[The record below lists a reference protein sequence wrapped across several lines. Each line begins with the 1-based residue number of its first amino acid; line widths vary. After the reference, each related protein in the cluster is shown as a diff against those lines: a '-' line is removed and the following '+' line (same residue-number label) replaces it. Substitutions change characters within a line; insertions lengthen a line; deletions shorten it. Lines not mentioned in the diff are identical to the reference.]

1 MINNKNKLNISVQY
15 FIYFSI
21 LGVFL
26 PYFNLYCHKIGF
38 SGFEIGAISSLKTF
52 STIIFPLLW
61 GFFADKFSIRK
72 KIFIIVNL
80 MSSIFWGLFIFTTDY
95 YFMMVVM
102 FFYSLFHAPIVS
114 FLETFTVE
122 ILGKDKNNYG
132 KIRLWGSIG
141 FVISVFST
149 GYISDKIGIFS
160 VVYMI
165 FSGSLIH
172 FFLSFKIPETEKEKK
187 QINSFDFSFILK
199 PQTVLFLLASVLM
212 LGSHAPYYA
221 FFSIYLS
228 DLGLQNT
235 FIGISWAIAVFA
247 EITMMHQSGFIF
259 KKISPGKVLVFSM
272 FAASLRWFVLFY
284 FQSSLIILL
293 SQILHCFSY
302 ATFHMA
308 SILYI
313 DELTPEGRKTTG
325 QALNNALTYGLGLM
339 AGNLLS
345 GYFYDSAGGQ
355 ILFLSALITS
365 FSGGLIMLFSIVFK
379 QDQTS

>member
-1 MINNKNKLNISVQY
+1 MNNKNKLNISVQY

-38 SGFEIGAISSLKTF
+38 SSFEIGAIASLKTF
-52 STIIFPLLW
+52 STIIFPLVW
-61 GFFADKFSIRK
+61 GFLADRFSIRK

-80 MSSIFWGLFIFTTDY
+80 LSSLLWALFFFTADFY
-95 YFMMVVM
+95 PMMAVM

-114 FLETFTVE
+114 FLEAFTVD
-122 ILGKDKNNYG
+122 ILGKNKNNYG

-141 FVISVFST
+141 FVLSVFAA
-149 GYISDKIGIFS
+149 GYISDKLGIFS
-160 VVYMI
+160 IIYMI
-165 FSGSLIH
+165 FAGSLIH
-172 FFLSFKIPETEKEKK
+172 FFLSLKIPESEKERIRTK
-187 QINSFDFSFILK
+187 NFDLSFIFK
-199 PQTVLFLLASVLM
+199 PGTLFFLFASILM
-212 LGSHAPYYA
+212 LGSHSPYYA

-228 DLGLQNT
+228 DLGLANT
-235 FIGISWAIAVFA
+235 FIGISWAVAVFA
-247 EITMMHQSGFIF
+247 EIVMMHQSGSIF
-259 KKISPGKVLVFSM
+259 KRITPGRVLVFSM
-272 FAASLRWFVLFY
+272 FAAAGRWLVLFC
-284 FQSSLIILL
+284 FESGGVILV
-293 SQILHCFSY
+293 SQVLHCFSY

-345 GYFYDSAGGQ
+345 GYFYDFAGGRT
-355 ILFLSALITS
+355 LFLGACITALAGAFIMI
-365 FSGGLIMLFSIVFK
+365 FSVRCKK
-379 QDQTS
+379 Q

>member
-1 MINNKNKLNISVQY
+1 
-15 FIYFSI
+15 
-21 LGVFL
+21 
-26 PYFNLYCHKIGF
+26 
-38 SGFEIGAISSLKTF
+38 
-52 STIIFPLLW
+52 
-61 GFFADKFSIRK
+61 
-72 KIFIIVNL
+72 
-80 MSSIFWGLFIFTTDY
+80 MSSVFWGLFIFTTDY

-165 FSGSLIH
+165 LSGSLIH

-199 PQTVLFLLASVLM
+199 PQAVLFLLASVLM

-247 EITMMHQSGFIF
+247 EIAMMHQSGFIF

>member
-1 MINNKNKLNISVQY
+1 MTHNKNKLNISVQY

-38 SGFEIGAISSLKTF
+38 SGFEIGAIASLKTF
-52 STIIFPLLW
+52 STIIFPLVW

-72 KIFIIVNL
+72 KIFVLVNL
-80 MSSIFWGLFIFTTDY
+80 MSSLLWGGFFFSSSFY
-95 YFMMVVM
+95 PMMIIM

-141 FVISVFST
+141 FVLSVFAA
-149 GYISDKIGIFS
+149 GYVSDKAGIIS

-165 FSGSLIH
+165 FAGSLIH
-172 FFLSFKIPETEKEKK
+172 FLLSLKIPEKEKISQELK
-187 QINSFDFSFILK
+187 TFDISFLFRPQIL
-199 PQTVLFLLASVLM
+199 LFLLASILM
-212 LGSHAPYYA
+212 LGSHSPYYA

-228 DLGLQNT
+228 DIGLQNT

-247 EITMMHQSGFIF
+247 EIVMMHQSGLIF

-284 FQSSLIILL
+284 SESSFIILL
-293 SQILHCFSY
+293 SQVLHCFSY

-345 GYFYDSAGGQ
+345 GYFYDSAGGKA
-355 ILFLSALITS
+355 LFLGAFLTS
-365 FSGGLIMLFSIVFK
+365 FTGAFIMLFSINIK
-379 QDQTS
+379 QGQTS

>member
-1 MINNKNKLNISVQY
+1 MLDNKDKLNISVQY

-38 SGFEIGAISSLKTF
+38 SGFEIGAIASLKTF
-52 STIIFPLLW
+52 STIIFPLFW
-61 GFFADKFSIRK
+61 GFFADRFSIRK
-72 KIFIIVNL
+72 KIFVIVNL
-80 MSSIFWGLFIFTTDY
+80 MSSFLWGFFFFASDFY
-95 YFMMVVM
+95 SMMAVM

-114 FLETFTVE
+114 FMETFTVE

-141 FVISVFST
+141 FVCSVFAA

-165 FSGSLIH
+165 FAGSLIH
-172 FFLSFKIPETEKEKK
+172 FFLSIKIPDKDKK
-187 QINSFDFSFILK
+187 KIKSGFFDLSFVLK
-199 PQTVLFLLASVLM
+199 PQIIFFLLASVLM
-212 LGSHAPYYA
+212 LGSHSPYYA

-228 DLGLQNT
+228 DIGLQNT
-235 FIGISWAIAVFA
+235 FIGISWAVAVFA
-247 EITMMHQSGFIF
+247 EIIMMHQSGLIF

-272 FAASLRWFVLFY
+272 FAASLRWIVLFY
-284 FQSSLIILL
+284 FESSFIILM
-293 SQILHCFSY
+293 SQVLHCFSY

-345 GYFYDSAGGQ
+345 GYFYDSAGGKF
-355 ILFLSALITS
+355 LFLGAFATS
-365 FSGGLIMLFSIVFK
+365 LAGAFIMLFSMFFK
-379 QDQTS
+379 RDQTS